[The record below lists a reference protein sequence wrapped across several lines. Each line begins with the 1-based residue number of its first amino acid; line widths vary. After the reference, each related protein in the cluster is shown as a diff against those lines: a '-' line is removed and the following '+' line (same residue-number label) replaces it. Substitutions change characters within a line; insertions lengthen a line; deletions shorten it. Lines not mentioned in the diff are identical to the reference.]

1 MQEEKLD
8 LLFSFLIEN
17 NYLENGISEL
27 ISNLINKIINS
38 NILSEQDNIKLA
50 RIKTQIDII
59 TK

>member
-38 NILSEQDNIKLA
+38 NILSEQDNIKWA